1 MTNYFPFQYSFVKKK
16 KRIRATTMSSFLNSK
31 EEYLYYS
38 WFFLFCSREVI
49 PIRITERF
57 ISFNCF
63 GCWVYRNFFNASR
76 FGEIKLLFA
85 MLMSWVLCLF
95 VDGYSPGCVLFR
107 ANQNSFM
114 FIYIY
119 IYFFASRKIKKK
131 IRKEEQK
138 SKYGKLVLYNFVLT
152 V

>member
-85 MLMSWVLCLF
+85 MFMSWVLCLF
-95 VDGYSPGCVLFR
+95 VDGYSRTVKRSIFTIHGSFYFVRERLYPLESPKDLFLLI
-107 ANQNSFM
+107 ALAVGFTEIS
-114 FIYIY
+114 
-119 IYFFASRKIKKK
+119 
-131 IRKEEQK
+131 
-138 SKYGKLVLYNFVLT
+138 LT
-152 V
+152 QVDLEK

>member
-49 PIRITERF
+49 PIRITEKF

-119 IYFFASRKIKKK
+119 IFFFASRKIKKK
-131 IRKEEQK
+131 YEKRSRSQNTGNSYCITL
-138 SKYGKLVLYNFVLT
+138 S
-152 V
+152 